1 MKFEGF
7 DRQATPIRVQV
18 GDQEFELLHRLWTA
32 SERAEA
38 VEILSRSLSEAVRNS
53 WEYVLGWRG
62 VQDSE
67 GRELPFGDRKFFD
80 GRTVKAIDLIMGQ
93 VPWVTQVK
101 TLLVQ
106 YALNGVRLPRLRSLA
121 LDFTENEAEAKRL
134 VEELEP
140 FLGKPNPLGGA
151 SPGGSCTTATSPT
164 GSESPS
170 PTT

>member
-7 DRQATPIRVQV
+7 DRQATPIEVQV

-38 VEILSRSLSEAVRNS
+38 VEILSRSLADAVRYA
-53 WEYVLGWRG
+53 WEFVIGWRG
-62 VQDSE
+62 VQDSR
-67 GRELPFGDRKFFD
+67 GVDLPFGDRKRDD
-80 GRTVKAIDLIMGQ
+80 GRTVKAVDIVMGQ
-93 VPWVTQVK
+93 IPWVIQVK

-106 YALNGVRLPRLRSLA
+106 YALNGVKLPRLRALA
-121 LDFTENEAEAKRL
+121 LDFTEGEAEAKQL
-134 VEELEP
+134 QEELEP
-140 FLGKPNPLGGA
+140 FFGKP
-151 SPGGSCTTATSPT
+151 SPRDGTSPSVSSTTATSPT